1 MSRSFLLA
9 GACLPAL
16 CLSLPAAADMAA
28 DPASVVEVVGQ
39 RQGSP
44 TAPSVDDARK
54 QINKVAGGVD
64 LVTAEEFRDKYA
76 LNLKDMLSGTPG
88 VYAQQRFAEEV
99 RISIRG
105 SGLSRSFHMRG
116 LSLLID
122 GVPVNLADG
131 STDFQEIDPRQAR
144 YVEVFK
150 GGNALRYGAASLGG
164 AINVVTPTGRTASS
178 ANSIAIDGGSF
189 GTIRLAGTA
198 SAAGETLDGY
208 VSVNGIR
215 SDGYRQ
221 QTAQQTARLAG
232 NVGIKL
238 TDSAETRF
246 YLSANHIQQEVP
258 GTVSRA
264 SALDTPRLA
273 PAINNQNDYA
283 RDINSVRLS
292 NRTSILLGDEAQLDV
307 GGFLNVKSLF
317 HPIFQVVDQDSQDVG
332 SFIRYTDVG
341 QIGGLRHELV
351 VGLQGRYGHVDALQY
366 VNVRGSRGAK
376 TADGDQYAQQAEAYA
391 ESRTSLT
398 PNLTLVAG
406 LQWMTAKRELD
417 NNLNPAQDAD
427 KSFHALNPKLG
438 LLYQLDGG
446 TQLYANVSRAE
457 EAPTFSELV
466 QAPVPRF
473 VPLAS
478 QKAWTAE
485 VGTRGQS
492 GVFTWDIGLYRS
504 WLRDEYLQFTV
515 NPTIP
520 AGTFNADKTIH
531 QGIEAGLDLTIAN
544 KLFASGTGSLVFSQ
558 TYMLNDFYFDGD
570 AQFGG
575 NDLAGAPRHLYQGGL
590 ILKDGDAWQVGASV
604 EWAADGA
611 WIDYANSLKAPGYD
625 VWSVNGSVQLAK
637 GLRAY
642 AEARNIF
649 KTRYISSISTI
660 ANARATGA
668 NLNVY
673 YPGEGRSLYA
683 GLKAEF

>member
-1 MSRSFLLA
+1 MSRSLLLT

-16 CLSLPAAADMAA
+16 CLSLPAIAEMAT
-28 DPASVVEVVGQ
+28 DPASVVEVVGH
-39 RQGSP
+39 RTGSP
-44 TAPSVDDARK
+44 TAPSIDDARQ

-64 LVTAEEFRDKYA
+64 LVTAEEFRDRYA

-88 VYAQQRFAEEV
+88 VFAQQRFAEEV

-105 SGLSRSFHMRG
+105 SGLSRGFHMRG
-116 LSLLID
+116 LTLLID

-131 STDFQEIDPRQAR
+131 GTDFQEIDPRQAR

-164 AINVVTPTGRTASS
+164 AINVVTPTGRTADSPYS
-178 ANSIAIDGGSF
+178 LSVDGGSF
-189 GTIRLAGTA
+189 GTLRLAATA
-198 SAAGETLDGY
+198 SVAGEDVDGH
-208 VSVNGIR
+208 VSINGIR
-215 SDGYRQ
+215 SDGYREQ
-221 QTAQQTARLAG
+221 SAQQTARLAG
-232 NVGIKL
+232 NIGIRL

-273 PAINNQNDYA
+273 PAINNQNDYS
-283 RDINSVRLS
+283 RDVNSVRLS
-292 NRTSILLGDEAQLDV
+292 NRTSFVLGDDAQLDV

-332 SFIRYTDVG
+332 AFVRYTDSG

-351 VGLQGRYGHVDALQY
+351 FGLQGRYGHVDGLQY
-366 VNVRGSRGAK
+366 VNVRGSRGAR
-376 TADGDQYAQQAEAYA
+376 TADGDQYAKQAEAYV
-391 ESRTSLT
+391 ESRTSLY
-398 PNLTLVAG
+398 PELTLVAG
-406 LQWMTAKRELD
+406 LQVMAAKRELD

-427 KSFHALNPKLG
+427 KSFSAINPKLG
-438 LLYQLDGG
+438 LLYQIDTA
-446 TQLYANVSRAE
+446 TQVYANVSRAE
-457 EAPTFSELV
+457 EPPTFSELV

-485 VGTRGQS
+485 VGTRGRS
-492 GVFTWDIGLYRS
+492 GILTWDIGFYRS

-515 NPTIP
+515 NPSVP
-520 AGTFNADKTIH
+520 AGTFNADRTVH
-531 QGIEAGLDLTIAN
+531 QGIEAGLDITLADA
-544 KLFASGTGSLVFSQ
+544 LFASGSGSLVLSQ
-558 TYMLNDFYFDGD
+558 TYMLNDFFFDGD
-570 AQFGG
+570 AQFRD
-575 NDLAGAPRHLYQGGL
+575 NALAGAPRHLYQGGL
-590 ILKDGDAWQVGASV
+590 ALKDGERWQVGAAV
-604 EWAADGA
+604 EWAPEGA

-625 VWSVNGSVQLAK
+625 VWSVNGSIQLAK

-649 KTRYISSISTI
+649 NTRYITSVSTL
-660 ANARATGA
+660 ANAAAPGA